1 MPKPQDNFSFNSISQ
16 PTHTWESEDR
26 LCLRLRGSLY
36 SFDSISRRPIA
47 LTALLLFLCPPTP
60 FFFSFPNHKSVSFVS
75 AALEGVHSGDNSAAP
90 LLPLARSEK
99 QEDDVVREGR
109 GTQSESAASVCT
121 VEENHC
127 PTVLRR
133 PFRKPVDY
141 RCPGSEQPQREITV
155 PVRPAGT

>member
-75 AALEGVHSGDNSAAP
+75 AALEDVHSGDNSAAP

-99 QEDDVVREGR
+99 QERKCSFGLHCGRESLPNSPQKAVQEASGLQVPGVR
-109 GTQSESAASVCT
+109 AAS
-121 VEENHC
+121 
-127 PTVLRR
+127 
-133 PFRKPVDY
+133 
-141 RCPGSEQPQREITV
+141 
-155 PVRPAGT
+155 A